1 LRIFLL
7 QFCKI
12 SAILFFNLFQIL
24 DFDRNNLFTHF
35 CFSELLI
42 LREKKI
48 RGFFGPLEY
57 QNKIKKFQKI
67 WKKRH
72 LGELLKKGTIL
83 HQAPQITLFF
93 THPVHFTEC
102 KL

>member
-1 LRIFLL
+1 MN
-7 QFCKI
+7 
-12 SAILFFNLFQIL
+12 A
-24 DFDRNNLFTHF
+24 HF

-72 LGELLKKGTIL
+72 LGELLKKRYNF
-83 HQAPQITLFF
+83 APGAANYTFF
-93 THPVHFTEC
+93 DSPCIYTKRFRKV
-102 KL
+102 